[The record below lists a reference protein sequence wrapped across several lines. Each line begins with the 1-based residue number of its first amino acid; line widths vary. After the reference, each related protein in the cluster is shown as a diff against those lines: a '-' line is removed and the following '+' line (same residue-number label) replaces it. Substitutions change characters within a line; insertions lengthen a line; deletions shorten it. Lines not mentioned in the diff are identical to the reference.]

1 MKIEIFTLI
10 LQILTVAGWV
20 IVYFFYLKKD
30 LELIKKDV
38 EIMKVDVS
46 KIEWIEGY
54 IKNLS
59 NYFKD
64 WNFKW
69 VPDRLKNYSTSHS
82 RYYES
87 NSPLKLTTEWENLI
101 YGSGFD
107 EVFEEKRDF
116 IMESIKQSLD
126 WKENLEVFFYYA
138 ELFSIKLIEEFYEWW
153 DKILDWVR
161 QYIFEN
167 GLSDEEEQ
175 VIKTIWLYLRDKV
188 IEEYWRKEEF
198 KKLIEAKSKK

>member
-59 NYFKD
+59 NYFK
-64 WNFKW
+64 
-69 VPDRLKNYSTSHS
+69 L
-82 RYYES
+82 
-87 NSPLKLTTEWENLI
+87 
-101 YGSGFD
+101 
-107 EVFEEKRDF
+107 
-116 IMESIKQSLD
+116 
-126 WKENLEVFFYYA
+126 FY
-138 ELFSIKLIEEFYEWW
+138 
-153 DKILDWVR
+153 
-161 QYIFEN
+161 
-167 GLSDEEEQ
+167 
-175 VIKTIWLYLRDKV
+175 
-188 IEEYWRKEEF
+188 
-198 KKLIEAKSKK
+198 